1 MSILKHRL
9 YETMEATS
17 IFIKQATNKLVK
29 MFQQQV
35 SVRQKF
41 RTKAILTKFD
51 SFLSNSESFIRLE
64 RFSGK
69 VF

>member
-1 MSILKHRL
+1 MKPWKQHLL
-9 YETMEATS
+9 
-17 IFIKQATNKLVK
+17 FIKQATNKLVK

-51 SFLSNSESFIRLE
+51 SFLSNRESFIRLE

>member
-1 MSILKHRL
+1 MKPWKQHL
-9 YETMEATS
+9 

-35 SVRQKF
+35 SVRRKF

-51 SFLSNSESFIRLE
+51 SFL
-64 RFSGK
+64 
-69 VF
+69 

>member
-1 MSILKHRL
+1 MKPWKQHL
-9 YETMEATS
+9 

-41 RTKAILTKFD
+41 RTKEILTKFD

>member
-1 MSILKHRL
+1 MKPWKQHL
-9 YETMEATS
+9 

-29 MFQQQV
+29 MFQQV

-51 SFLSNSESFIRLE
+51 SFLSNRESFIRLE